1 MDITSHF
8 YEDIK
13 VFFKNFCR
21 FNIEMPI
28 PLKLIYRVNIITI
41 KILEGIFI
49 DIDKLNLNFIWK
61 GRETRVIKTNFSKKN
76 KVGENIN

>member
-1 MDITSHF
+1 
-8 YEDIK
+8 
-13 VFFKNFCR
+13 
-21 FNIEMPI
+21 MPI

-49 DIDKLNLNFIWK
+49 DIDKVNLNFIWK

>member
-49 DIDKLNLNFIWK
+49 DIDKVNLNFIWK